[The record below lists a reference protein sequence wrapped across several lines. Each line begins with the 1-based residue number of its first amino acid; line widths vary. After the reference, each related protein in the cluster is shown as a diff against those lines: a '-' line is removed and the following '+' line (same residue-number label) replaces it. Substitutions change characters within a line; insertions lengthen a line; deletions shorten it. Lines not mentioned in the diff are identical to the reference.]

1 MHTGNSRFISMEH
14 SIHPELLT
22 KQVNVLV
29 VGAGGTGSRVIEALV
44 NLHRALIAKGHPGG
58 LNVTAMDADIVSQ
71 SNIGR
76 QAFYQPDVGTYKAI
90 TLVNRANMALNGTA
104 VWKASTDLLD
114 ESTNLRDF
122 QLVIGAVD
130 NRLARYAIMQ
140 AMMKTSYKMA
150 YWLDFG
156 NKTSQGQAILGEIA
170 ADRRAMREINRLPH
184 AGELFPDLVNP
195 LVTNDD
201 DGPSC
206 SLAEALE
213 RQSLYINQAVTI
225 QGMSILWNLFI
236 KGVINNHGAFID
248 LDQST
253 VLPMR
258 IDPTHWARFGF
269 KPKAP
274 RKKAQTA

>member
-1 MHTGNSRFISMEH
+1 MEH

-58 LNVTAMDADIVSQ
+58 LKVTVMDADTVSQ

-76 QAFYQPDVGTYKAI
+76 QAFYQADVGTYKAI

-104 VWKASTDLLD
+104 IWGAL
-114 ESTNLRDF
+114 TNLFDERINLQDF

-156 NKTSQGQAILGEIA
+156 NKTSQGQAILGEIS
-170 ADRRAMREINRLPH
+170 ADRRAMREVNRLPH

-195 LVTNDD
+195 LVENDD

-225 QGMSILWNLFI
+225 QGMSILWNLFT
-236 KGVINNHGAFID
+236 KGAVKNHGAFID

-258 IDPTHWARFGF
+258 IDPAHWARFGF